1 MKLNFIFSSICV
13 LLFISVSCS
22 KDEGVGGTATI
33 RGKVIVHDYN
43 DDFSILLSQHS
54 GAEDDVYIIY
64 GDEKTFGD
72 QTEANYDGV
81 FEFRYLLPGDYKVY
95 IYSEDSTK
103 NLLYDTVIVK
113 NATVSKKDDLV
124 DVGTFLRLNTLDF
137 NDGNS
142 SISGRIYVV
151 NYDPNTICTVFP
163 QADTA
168 LAQEED
174 VYIVYGNHEYFDER
188 IRTHY
193 DGTFTFINLIKGIY
207 EIFVYSED
215 LSGATEKIPI
225 KQQVEISEENQ
236 HIVLPDIYINNL

>member
-1 MKLNFIFSSICV
+1 MKLNVLFSVICIIIFITA
-13 LLFISVSCS
+13 SCS
-22 KDEGVGGTATI
+22 KEEGVGGNATI
-33 RGKVIVHDYN
+33 RGKVVIHDYN
-43 DDFSILLSQHS
+43 DDFSILLSQHD
-54 GAEDDVYIIY
+54 GAEEDVYIIY

-72 QTEANYDGV
+72 EIETNYDGV
-81 FEFRYLLPGDYKVY
+81 FEFKYLLPGNYNVF
-95 IYSEDSTK
+95 IYSEDSS
-103 NLLYDTVIVK
+103 NIMYDKVVAKDANI
-113 NATVSKKDDLV
+113 SKK
-124 DVGTFLRLNTLDF
+124 
-137 NDGNS
+137 DGNS
-142 SISGRIYVV
+142 SITGRIYEV
-151 NYDPNTICTVFP
+151 NYNPNTICTSFP

-174 VYIVYGNHEYFDER
+174 VYIVYGNHGYFDER

>member
-1 MKLNFIFSSICV
+1 MKLNVLFSVICIIIFITA
-13 LLFISVSCS
+13 SCS
-22 KDEGVGGTATI
+22 KEEGVGGNATI
-33 RGKVIVHDYN
+33 RGKVVIHDYN
-43 DDFSILLSQHS
+43 DDFSILLSQRD
-54 GAEDDVYIIY
+54 GAEEDVYIIY

-72 QTEANYDGV
+72 EIETNYDGV
-81 FEFRYLLPGDYKVY
+81 FEFKYLLPGNYNVF
-95 IYSEDSTK
+95 IYSEDSS
-103 NLLYDTVIVK
+103 NIMYDKVVAKDAKI
-113 NATVSKKDDLV
+113 SKKDDLV
-124 DVGTFLRLNTLDF
+124 DIGTFVKINTLDYD
-137 NDGNS
+137 DGNS
-142 SISGRIYVV
+142 SITGRIYEV
-151 NYDPNTICTVFP
+151 NYNPNTICTSFP

-174 VYIVYGNHEYFDER
+174 VYIVYGNHGYFDER